1 MKKFKYSHNNK
12 KAKILFFLL
21 GLSIITF
28 GCKKALD
35 LNPITELTDAAEWKT
50 PNDFKLG
57 ANAFYTYER
66 TYKNAWFDYPTD
78 PSNQEPHSDC
88 RSDIIVLTA
97 ALNPFSNGKNTILQT
112 DATYSGDYAHIHNIN
127 YMLAKA
133 AAYADPASIKQYV
146 AEAKFF
152 RAYVY
157 FDLLQVYG
165 GVPLISTTLTTTS
178 PELYA
183 PRNTRDEIADFII
196 SDLNAAI
203 PDLPLQSN
211 IASADLGRVSQG
223 AAQGF
228 LSRVALYEGTW
239 QEFRGNTSRAT
250 QLLTVAQAAAN
261 SVITSAQ
268 YSLFE
273 PSALGDSAQKYMFI
287 LENQKSNPAN
297 ITKSANNEY
306 ILANRYDQ
314 TVRQINLNI
323 SHSAFADGLTP
334 TRKFVNMYLCADGL
348 PVDKSP
354 LFQGYGTMNSEFIN
368 RDNRMRYNL
377 MPAGGNY
384 WSNAKYRIDWNG
396 DAADLAHAAFLNF
409 LPTFNDGYQNQ
420 KWASERNVPD
430 NQEGY
435 DYPVIRYAEIL
446 LNYAEATF
454 ELNGSISD
462 ADLDKSLNLVRLRVN
477 KNMPKLSNE
486 LAAAN
491 GLDMRTEI
499 RRERTIE
506 FYLEGFRIDDLKRW
520 KTAETEMPM
529 DIQGVQWTG
538 TQFQTTW
545 PGASSIP
552 KDPTGVLIFETGRAW
567 AQKDYLLPLPQ
578 QELTLNPKLTQNPG
592 W

>member
-1 MKKFKYSHNNK
+1 MKNFKYSPNK
-12 KAKILFFLL
+12 TVNTILCLTGLL
-21 GLSIITF
+21 LITF
-28 GCKKALD
+28 GCKKALN
-35 LNPITELTDAAEWKT
+35 LNPISELTDAAEWQT

-66 TYKNAWFDYPTD
+66 TFKNTWFDYPTD

-88 RSDIIVLTA
+88 RSDLMVVIGN
-97 ALNPFSNGKNTILQT
+97 LNPFSNGKNTVPQT
-112 DATYSGDYAHIHNIN
+112 DATYSGDYSHIHNIN
-127 YMLAKA
+127 FMLNKA
-133 AAYADPASIKQYV
+133 ASYSNPASIKQYV

-152 RAYVY
+152 RAYTY

-165 GVPLISTTLTTTS
+165 GVPLITTTLTTTS
-178 PELYA
+178 PELYL
-183 PRNTRDEIADFII
+183 PQNTRDQIADFII

-211 IASADLGRVSQG
+211 IAATDLGRVSQG

-239 QEFRGNTSRAT
+239 QEFRGNTARAT
-250 QLLTVAQAAAN
+250 QLLTIAQAAAN

-273 PSALGDSAQKYMFI
+273 PAALGDSAQKYMFI

-297 ITKSANNEY
+297 IVKASNNEY

-314 TVRQINLNI
+314 TVRQINLNV
-323 SHSAFADGLTP
+323 SHVAFANAFSP
-334 TRKFVNMYLCADGL
+334 TRKFANLYLCADGL
-348 PVDKSP
+348 PITQSP
-354 LFQGYGTMNSEFIN
+354 LFQGYVKMNSEFIN
-368 RDNRMRYNL
+368 RDNRMKYTF

-396 DAADLAHAAFLNF
+396 DAADLAHAAYLNF
-409 LPTFNDGYQNQ
+409 QPTFNNGYQNQ

-430 NQEGY
+430 DQEGY

-454 ELNGSISD
+454 ELNGSIND
-462 ADLDKSLNLVRLRVN
+462 ADLDKSLNPVRLRAN
-477 KNMPKLSNE
+477 PTMPKLSN
-486 LAAAN
+486 AFVAAN

-506 FYLEGFRIDDLKRW
+506 LYLEGFRIDDLKRW

-529 DIQGVQWTG
+529 NLTGIQWAG

-545 PGASSIP
+545 PGAGSLP
-552 KDPTGVLIFETGRAW
+552 KDATGSIIMESGRTW
-567 AQKDYLLPLPQ
+567 AQKDYLLPFPVQ
-578 QELTLNPKLTQNPG
+578 QLQLNPKLAQNSG